1 MGYTNTRVWVGYY
14 CKHVPTTLMQEF
26 FQKGHESLL
35 VGRIINMKKTVS
47 QNDLINFHFETT
59 FSTKRK
65 CLHKIFFI
73 LVFFFSSLTLANENI
88 KQFRIEGIRLGDS
101 VIDHFPGRDVVSNIT
116 SKYDHLSDEFHV
128 SELYRHKNF
137 KKYDEVHL
145 VIKSDSEDI
154 LFPIY
159 GISGLIYYEKD
170 IENCYTEKDKL
181 VKELGTIFKND
192 IETGVVKVKWSH
204 LKHPS
209 DLSGQSDYEESKFY
223 FDWGFARITCYDM
236 AAHMGISDAL
246 TIDIFFQEVDD
257 WLNKIQRSI

>member
-1 MGYTNTRVWVGYY
+1 
-14 CKHVPTTLMQEF
+14 
-26 FQKGHESLL
+26 
-35 VGRIINMKKTVS
+35 MKVNILKKI
-47 QNDLINFHFETT
+47 LI
-59 FSTKRK
+59 
-65 CLHKIFFI
+65 IFF
-73 LVFFFSSLTLANENI
+73 LFFSSSVFADDL
-88 KQFRIEGIRLGDS
+88 KKFKIEGISLGDS
-101 VIDHFPGRDVVSNIT
+101 VIDHFPGRDVVNNIT

-170 IENCYTEKDKL
+170 IENCYDEKDKL

>member
-1 MGYTNTRVWVGYY
+1 M
-14 CKHVPTTLMQEF
+14 PTTTATYSTNPFVDEIL
-26 FQKGHESLL
+26 
-35 VGRIINMKKTVS
+35 IMKVNILKKI
-47 QNDLINFHFETT
+47 LI
-59 FSTKRK
+59 
-65 CLHKIFFI
+65 IFF
-73 LVFFFSSLTLANENI
+73 LFFSSSVFADDL
-88 KQFRIEGIRLGDS
+88 KKFKIEGMSLGDS
-101 VIDHFPGRDVVSNIT
+101 VIDHFPGRDVVNNIT

-159 GISGLIYYEKD
+159 AISGNIYYEKD
-170 IENCYTEKDKL
+170 IENCYAEKDKL

-236 AAHMGISDAL
+236 AAHMEISDAL
-246 TIDIFFQEVDD
+246 TIDIFFQEVYD